1 VLALRTLART
11 MKDELA
17 YRSIRRHRSKLGR
30 DLAPRYTAYLR
41 RCQAAFGSAP
51 AVTQELGRAVN
62 GFDRH
67 GFTSFGTDE
76 DGRLAAGMFT
86 RIQDEERRGVD
97 IWYDDR
103 RYHREIYTTFPE
115 IEGFFRGTLGRF
127 LVATYRA
134 HFKIFFGVLYKS
146 ERVGAAPIGSQLWH
160 ADGGPGTCINVM
172 IYLKDVE
179 PADGAMECLPWE
191 LSLKL
196 YRGEL
201 SVVRDFLDH
210 AEREGRTPTRDEVR
224 EVRCAH
230 YGEQID
236 RRYRSFVEQP
246 TGRAG
251 LILPFRNNIVHKG
264 GYPEPG
270 RTRYVCVF
278 HVYPSDRPTPWER
291 YRREG
296 IAKSGNFPR
305 DPAAEF

>member
-1 VLALRTLART
+1 MAGLSAIKDVLRDHLQ
-11 MKDELA
+11 
-17 YRSIRRHRSKLGR
+17 YRAIVKHRSKLGR
-30 DLAPRYTAYLR
+30 DLAPRYTAYLEQCR
-41 RCQAAFGSAP
+41 AAFEAAP
-51 AVTQELGRAVN
+51 VAAGELARTVN
-62 GFDRH
+62 GFDRE
-67 GFTSFGTDE
+67 GFTSFRTDE
-76 DGRLAAGMFT
+76 DGRLAAGMLT
-86 RIQDEERRGVD
+86 RIQDEEGRGAD
-97 IWYDDR
+97 IWDADR
-103 RYHREIYTTFPE
+103 RYRREIYTTFPE
-115 IEGFFRGTLGRF
+115 IEGFFRGALGRV

-179 PADGAMECLPWE
+179 PADGAMECLPWD

-201 SVVRDFLDH
+201 AVVRDFLDR
-210 AEREGRTPTRDEVR
+210 AAREGRTPTRDEVR